1 MRLIIGYF
9 VFVAVLVVGL
19 AGVGTQANAAE
30 GEASAPTVEQT
41 GTAVAGL

>member
-9 VFVAVLVVGL
+9 VFVAV

-30 GEASAPTVEQT
+30 GEASAPTVEQA